1 MQSFVPI
8 SSIIIPADRQ
18 RQEFDESALLELA
31 TSISKFGLFHAV
43 QVRPDGTLVTGE
55 RRLRAIQKHILPLNK
70 TFTYGG
76 ELMPYGVIP
85 IIITTATDAL
95 TLEEIELDENL
106 RRKDLTWKEMASTTA
121 RLDKL
126 RQAQALQKAKAGGH
140 IANDA
145 EPTSLARLLHTVAD
159 TAKEVRG
166 SSVGYY
172 QDTTRQEIL
181 IAEHLDKPEIAG
193 AATLKDAFKILKRLE
208 ETKRNQD
215 LATMV
220 GSSYSSSAHTV
231 VNEDCLTWMA
241 DPANASRF
249 DVILTDPPY
258 GMGAH
263 NFNDADG
270 RLATIEH
277 HYDDTYESWKA
288 LMTAWASLSF
298 AITRPMAHAYVF
310 CDIANFHELKS
321 LMEAAGWYVFRTPLT
336 NYKRNSGRVPLPF
349 HGPKRQ
355 SEWCLYALKGRK
367 TVTGVFSDVIT
378 TDSDEQLGHGAQ
390 KPVALYE
397 DLLKRSVRPGDRVV
411 DMFAGTG
418 TILPAAHTFQC
429 YATAVEQN
437 PASYGKCLERLAALD
452 KQQEL
457 DL

>member
-1 MQSFVPI
+1 MQSIIPI
-8 SSIIIPADRQ
+8 SSIIIPTDRQ

-43 QVRPDGTLVTGE
+43 QIRTNGTLVTGE
-55 RRLRAIQKHILPLNK
+55 RRLRAIQQHLLPLNK

-76 ELMPYGVIP
+76 ELVPAGHLPVI
-85 IIITTATDAL
+85 IVTAEDPLA
-95 TLEEIELDENL
+95 LEEIELDENL
-106 RRKDLTWKEMASTTA
+106 RRKDLTWKEMAATTA

-126 RQAQALQKAKAGGH
+126 RQAQALQKARAEGRVTV
-140 IANDA
+140 DT
-145 EPTSLARLLHTVAD
+145 EPTALARLLHTIAD
-159 TAKEVRG
+159 TSMEVRG
-166 SSVGYY
+166 SYIGSY
-172 QDTTRQEIL
+172 QENTRQEIL
-181 IAEHLDKPEIAG
+181 VAEHLDRPEVAG
-193 AATLKDAFKILKRLE
+193 AATLKEAFKILKRLE

-215 LATMV
+215 LAIMV
-220 GSSYSSSAHTV
+220 GANYSSSSHTV
-231 VNEDCLTWMA
+231 VNVDCLIWMA
-241 DPANASRF
+241 APENAGKF

-270 RLATIEH
+270 HLATIEH
-277 HYDDTYESWKA
+277 HYDDTYESWKI
-288 LMTAWASLSF
+288 LMTAWAPLSF
-298 AITRPMAHAYVF
+298 AITKPMAHAYVF
-310 CDIANFHELKS
+310 CDIANFHELQKM
-321 LMEAAGWYVFRTPLT
+321 MEAAGWYVFRTPLT

-355 SEWCLYALKGRK
+355 SEWCLYALKGKK

-452 KQQEL
+452 KQKEL